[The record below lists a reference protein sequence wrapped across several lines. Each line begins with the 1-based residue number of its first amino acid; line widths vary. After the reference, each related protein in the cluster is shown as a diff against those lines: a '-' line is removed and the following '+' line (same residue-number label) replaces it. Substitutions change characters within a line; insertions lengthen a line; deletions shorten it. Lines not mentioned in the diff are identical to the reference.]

1 MCELFAISS
10 AAPTRVH
17 YSLEEFSKHGGLT
30 HINKS
35 GWGISYY
42 HDGDASIF
50 KEATPASDS
59 RLARFIAEQGLPSRC
74 VIAHVRRASV
84 GGAVHENT
92 HPFQREL
99 GGRVHVF
106 AHNGSLDGVEQLP
119 LRDGR
124 YVPIGQTDSEHAF
137 CSLLQRLQN
146 RLSGNALPP
155 LAERLKIVVDFA
167 AELRELGTANFLYFD
182 GEHLFAHA
190 HKRIYDDGGVL
201 SDPRPPGLHLI
212 KRSDIDI
219 QGLKVTPLE
228 RELEEEVDGIM
239 LASVPLTPDGW
250 IGLDEGAVVVLRN
263 GTEISANLEAVCHAP
278 A

>member
-10 AAPTRVH
+10 AVPTRVH

-42 HDGDASIF
+42 HERDASIF

-59 RLARFIAEQGLPSRC
+59 RLARFIAERGLASRC

-84 GGAVHENT
+84 GAAAVENT

-106 AHNGSLDGVEQLP
+106 AHNGSLDGIEKLP
-119 LRDGR
+119 LRDGHFL
-124 YVPIGQTDSEHAF
+124 PIGTTDSEHAF
-137 CSLLQRLQN
+137 CSLLQRLEN
-146 RLSGNALPP
+146 RISGNALPP
-155 LAERLKIVVDFA
+155 LAERLGIVVDFA
-167 AELRELGTANFLYFD
+167 AQLRELGTANFLYFD
-182 GEHLFAHA
+182 GEYLFAHA
-190 HKRIYDDGGVL
+190 HKRRYDDGGVL
-201 SDPRPPGLHLI
+201 SEPRPPGLHLI

-219 QGLKVTPLE
+219 HGLKVSPLE

-239 LASVPLTPDGW
+239 LASVPLTAEDW
-250 IGLDEGAVVVLRN
+250 TGLEEGTLVVLRN
-263 GTEISANLEAVCHAP
+263 GTEIERRVGT
-278 A
+278 